1 MPGTTMCLVTRTAR
15 GVRELEL
22 DGGAGHGVQRERDRA
37 RVGIV
42 DRDAVVVRVR
52 EHPVE
57 LTPARDKLVGTD
69 VDALADSAREV
80 LRAHQGAVDTGGRA
94 LEMERPGTAS
104 CASSTSPSSRE

>member
-37 RVGIV
+37 RVGVV

-52 EHPVE
+52 VHPVE
-57 LTPARDKLVGTD
+57 LTPARDGLVGTN
-69 VDALADSAREV
+69 VDALADRAREV
-80 LRAHQGAVDTGGRA
+80 LRAHQGTIDARGRA
-94 LEMERPGTAS
+94 FEMVAARTGVVRVAHVT
-104 CASSTSPSSRE
+104 